1 MTGQYTA
8 SYSAWS
14 PLVSAETFMDR
25 TLSEKRAVF
34 QAMRATSSDEVVPF
48 FEGLITERSWT
59 NRKKKEELAA
69 LAAEALGKL
78 ATPAALT
85 ALERGQKKGGAPV
98 RQACTAALAQAQRQQ
113 HLKQAAS

>member
-1 MTGQYTA
+1 
-8 SYSAWS
+8 
-14 PLVSAETFMDR
+14 MDR
-25 TLSEKRAVF
+25 SLSEKRAVF
-34 QAMRATSSDEVVPF
+34 QAMRITSQDEVIPF
-48 FEGLITERSWT
+48 FEGLITERSWS
-59 NRKKKEELAA
+59 NRKKKEELAT

-85 ALERGQKKGGAPV
+85 SLQLGQKKGGAHV